1 MKIAEGGL
9 YSPVMY
15 LYNTGGIEAATDSR
29 RYNDGSLH
37 CACYNTA
44 RGKYVM
50 SQWAAE
56 ITNNPDKD
64 YELYVELLENDE
76 YRARIEIASQEQ
88 LVLRVYNTEHDVS
101 LPVDWLVQVIVM
113 AKRELRQSLPSE

>member
-29 RYNDGSLH
+29 RYNEGSLH

-44 RGKYVM
+44 RGKCYHTRREGT
-50 SQWAAE
+50 A
-56 ITNNPDKD
+56 K
-64 YELYVELLENDE
+64 
-76 YRARIEIASQEQ
+76 ARC
-88 LVLRVYNTEHDVS
+88 T
-101 LPVDWLVQVIVM
+101 P
-113 AKRELRQSLPSE
+113 

>member
-1 MKIAEGGL
+1 
-9 YSPVMY
+9 
-15 LYNTGGIEAATDSR
+15 
-29 RYNDGSLH
+29 
-37 CACYNTA
+37 
-44 RGKYVM
+44 M

-64 YELYVELLENDE
+64 YELYIELLEDDE
-76 YRARIEIASQEQ
+76 YRARIEISSQEQ

-113 AKRELRQSLPSE
+113 AKKELRQSLPRE

>member
-1 MKIAEGGL
+1 
-9 YSPVMY
+9 
-15 LYNTGGIEAATDSR
+15 
-29 RYNDGSLH
+29 
-37 CACYNTA
+37 
-44 RGKYVM
+44 M

-64 YELYVELLENDE
+64 YELYIELLEDDE
-76 YRARIEIASQEQ
+76 YRARIEISSQEQ

-113 AKRELRQSLPSE
+113 AKKELRQALPNE

>member
-1 MKIAEGGL
+1 
-9 YSPVMY
+9 
-15 LYNTGGIEAATDSR
+15 
-29 RYNDGSLH
+29 
-37 CACYNTA
+37 
-44 RGKYVM
+44 M

-113 AKRELRQSLPSE
+113 AKKELRQSLPGE